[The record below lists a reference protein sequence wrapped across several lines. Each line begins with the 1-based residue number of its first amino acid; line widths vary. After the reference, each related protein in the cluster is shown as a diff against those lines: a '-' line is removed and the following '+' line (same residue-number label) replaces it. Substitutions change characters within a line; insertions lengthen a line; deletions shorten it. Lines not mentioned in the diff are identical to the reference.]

1 MPTTSSP
8 APSSSRPRKRSRAS
22 EGASAQC
29 RSSRTSRWI
38 EQPDEE
44 ALLEAAIFFDFRQ
57 LYGDLTAGQ
66 PLRRVIRAAAGNGR
80 FLGRLAAAAMRRR
93 PASGLLSHW
102 HGGHHGRVDLKAHGT
117 APIVDLVR
125 LFALE
130 AGRPETGTVARLQ
143 AAADEGTAGKIAA
156 DLAAAFDDLQQLRLR
171 HQAACQAAGAPADDV
186 MALSELPTL
195 QRRRLKDAM
204 HLIHICQESLRITY
218 RTDLIA

>member
-1 MPTTSSP
+1 M
-8 APSSSRPRKRSRAS
+8 
-22 EGASAQC
+22 
-29 RSSRTSRWI
+29 
-38 EQPDEE
+38 
-44 ALLEAAIFFDFRQ
+44 
-57 LYGDLTAGQ
+57 
-66 PLRRVIRAAAGNGR
+66 
-80 FLGRLAAAAMRRR
+80 
-93 PASGLLSHW
+93 
-102 HGGHHGRVDLKAHGT
+102 HHGRVDLKAHGT
-117 APIVDLVR
+117 APIVDLAR

-143 AAADEGTAGKIAA
+143 AAADEGTAAKIAA

-204 HLIHICQESLRITY
+204 HLIHICQERLRITY